1 MKTKITLLSLIFLS
15 LHMHGQIGGWSD
27 PVQITDELV
36 KNPLIAVN
44 STGFISIVDNNAHY
58 ISKDN
63 GKTFTKTFQFIPNL
77 QPYYVYTPNGMAYD
91 SNDVLWVYWA
101 WDWCSDDW
109 CTFIRARYLVLSR
122 SFNYGE
128 TFENVCVFNGSEQIV
143 TKGPPNPCMVIGK
156 DNTVHFIRDSLS
168 YIDGIRKYVMIYSQ
182 IPKGELNNRFDIIL
196 PAPPDSL
203 NDDVYSFH
211 LTLTP
216 IDTPFVVQSFPS
228 KTVVNNYP
236 FYTKLKDNNT
246 FSDNSIVVFDNNK
259 ILNNTKVLP
268 LKNDSLLISYSLK
281 DSLDPASPYHYYTT
295 ISTDNGNTFEAPI
308 EISDLNYRINLFDDK
323 YYYGI
328 DRFFPRQGRYY
339 FKFDNIL
346 SQPIDSFYLGNFI
359 YSHSVIDRYQGIN
372 IIVTDINNKAKYI
385 GKDIVTSIIKENKY
399 IPPSSIN
406 LKNYPN
412 PFNASTTVTFSLTTN
427 EQVNLTVYDLFGRQ
441 VYTSNYFYGI
451 IGRNNHSI
459 DLSKYSSGLYMV
471 NLEYNQK
478 TSVQKI
484 LLLK

>member
-1 MKTKITLLSLIFLS
+1 VQ
-15 LHMHGQIGGWSD
+15 GQFSGWSD
-27 PVQITDELV
+27 PVQITDEIV

-44 STGFISIVDNNAHY
+44 SKGFISIVDNNAHY

-63 GKTFTKTFQFIPNL
+63 GKTFTKTYQFIPDL
-77 QPYYVYTPNGMAYD
+77 QPYYIYTPNGMAYD
-91 SNDVLWVYWA
+91 TNDVLWVYWA

-143 TKGPPNPCMVIGK
+143 TKGSPNPRMIIGK
-156 DNTVHFIRDSLS
+156 NNTIHFIRDSLS

-196 PAPPDSL
+196 SAPPDSL
-203 NDDVYSFH
+203 NDDVNSFH
-211 LTLTP
+211 LTLTAN
-216 IDTPFVVQSFPS
+216 DTPFVVQSFPS
-228 KTVVNNYP
+228 KTVVNIYP
-236 FYTKLKDNNT
+236 FYTKLQDNNT
-246 FSDNSIVVFDNNK
+246 FTNNSIVVFDNNK
-259 ILNNTKVLP
+259 ILWDTKVLP
-268 LKNDSLLISYSLK
+268 LKNDSLLISYTLK
-281 DSLDPASPYHYYTT
+281 DSIDPASQFHYYTT

-346 SQPIDSFYLGNFI
+346 SQPIDSFYLGNYI

-372 IIVTDINNKAKYI
+372 IAVTDINNKAKYI
-385 GKDIVTSIIKENKY
+385 GKDIVTSVINKNQY
-399 IPPSSIN
+399 IPTSGID

-412 PFNASTTVTFSLTTN
+412 PFNTSTTVSFSLSSN
-427 EQVNLTVYDLFGRQ
+427 EQIKIVVYDIFGRQ
-441 VYTSNYFYGI
+441 AMQSNLINGF
-451 IGRNNHSI
+451 IGRNNYRL
-459 DLSKYSSGLYMV
+459 DLSRFSSGVYL
-471 NLEYNQK
+471 LELEHNIRK
-478 TSVQKI
+478 SVHKL